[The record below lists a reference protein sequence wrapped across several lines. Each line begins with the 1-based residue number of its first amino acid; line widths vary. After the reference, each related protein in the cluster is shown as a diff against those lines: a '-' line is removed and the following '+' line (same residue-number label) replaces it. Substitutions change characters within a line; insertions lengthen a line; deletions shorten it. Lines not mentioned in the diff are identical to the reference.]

1 MQQRRE
7 EILAKTARLAELKQ
21 QRKLRAGQTTASRPS
36 ISGVGDVGFPY
47 CTAPRQAK
55 QLTLPLLVEVAYRL

>member
-21 QRKLRAGQTTASRPS
+21 QRKLRASQANASRQS
-36 ISGVGDVGFPY
+36 IGGASEVGVRSCFCPVLFAG
-47 CTAPRQAK
+47 
-55 QLTLPLLVEVAYRL
+55 